1 MAGYLIISRRTNE
14 RIMIGKDIEILI
26 SDITDDKVDI
36 AINAPRNIQI
46 KRRDTHM
53 EEQEKNGTTIRNKS
67 R

>member
-14 RIMIGKDIEILI
+14 RIMIGEDIEILI

-36 AINAPRNIQI
+36 AIDAPRNIQI
-46 KRRDTHM
+46 KRRKTHM
-53 EEQEKNGTTIRNKS
+53 EEQEKNGNRIRDKS